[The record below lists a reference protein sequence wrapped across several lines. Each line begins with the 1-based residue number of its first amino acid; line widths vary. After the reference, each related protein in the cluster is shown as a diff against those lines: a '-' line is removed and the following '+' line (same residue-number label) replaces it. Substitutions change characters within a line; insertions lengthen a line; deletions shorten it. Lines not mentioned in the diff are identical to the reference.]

1 MCKGSEGAHG
11 AVCLRTA
18 KVAKTARITETQ
30 AQRDWEGQAGAIS
43 REAFEDTVVF
53 FLKIT

>member
-1 MCKGSEGAHG
+1 MCKGSKGAHG